1 MADQLSAEQVE
12 EFQQAFSLYDT
23 DGGGSITAAE
33 FGSFLRSVGENP
45 TEAELAQMVTEIDT
59 DGDGE
64 IDFGEF
70 LAMMAKQMK
79 AADGEEEI
87 REAFKVFDQDGRGF
101 IDADELRD
109 VLKSLGMVADD
120 EECTTHDMIRVGDVD
135 GDGACDTCRTP
146 QHYPLAVI
154 PPLHACNTASTRLPP
169 WMTTAFSGLITG
181 VGASR
186 VDQLGR
192 VHQAGAQD

>member
-120 EECTTHDMIRVGDVD
+120 EECTAHDMIRVADVD
-135 GDGACDTCRTP
+135 GDGACDS
-146 QHYPLAVI
+146 AA
-154 PPLHACNTASTRLPP
+154 LHNTIHWL
-169 WMTTAFSGLITG
+169 
-181 VGASR
+181 
-186 VDQLGR
+186 
-192 VHQAGAQD
+192 